1 MSKFTLFVV
10 APNEPTETRAR
21 TYVNYRPLS
30 LSPLDCAQSLG
41 LIQGR
46 AHLSRVSF
54 FNFLFFEKKTKT
66 EKINEI
72 KKSENFQKTEGYQET
87 NQVSFLFICDDLEN
101 MFLSKKYIFRKKIKS
116 RNKKG
121 GQKVGYFTLFF
132 YCEESFQINYRFDT
146 ILKRNK
152 YSLF

>member
-54 FNFLFFEKKTKT
+54 FNFLFFREKDK
-66 EKINEI
+66 NR
-72 KKSENFQKTEGYQET
+72 ENQ
-87 NQVSFLFICDDLEN
+87 
-101 MFLSKKYIFRKKIKS
+101 
-116 RNKKG
+116 RNKKIREFSEDRRIPG
-121 GQKVGYFTLFF
+121 
-132 YCEESFQINYRFDT
+132 D
-146 ILKRNK
+146 
-152 YSLF
+152 